1 MEIENKKKHT
11 VLVVASERDNI
22 SVIINSLPRDQ
33 FDFITAQS
41 VPEALSNITY
51 KLPSIIISEV
61 DLPDIN
67 GFELLKKIRKG
78 IKTRLIPFIF
88 ISESQD
94 TFSRI
99 HAYQTGADAFLVK
112 PLVPGEIN
120 AILESKLRQLAD
132 FYRLAMTDEL
142 TTLYNRRQFLKKF
155 NDEINSSETVAISLA
170 LLDLDFF
177 KNVND
182 TYGHQMGDNV
192 LMTFAEELKHSG
204 FERAIPARFG
214 GEEFVI
220 LFPGLDSQA
229 AKSVIENIRTKFFSI
244 PFRGDKERVFHVN
257 FSAGIAEYP
266 SMAGNLSH
274 LLSRAD
280 HALYSA
286 KREGRA
292 RTLIYNP
299 VMARNDRFWEHLKR
313 KREVFLDG
321 QNREIIT
328 GLPYLPTALET
339 ITGLDFE
346 IMSIGVMVIK
356 VEEILKFSSIRG
368 MKNLHYDLQN
378 IVRVI
383 TSSCENYFPS
393 DTFFCLGNV
402 YDYEFIV
409 LFPSF
414 VDFSLNVKKF
424 KSLCTEIF
432 SDIDKNIACNNYS
445 LKFAAD
451 VVYYNMDKSWDLFN
465 DIRRINEKIKS
476 RIFNKND
483 YRGIMKECVKSAARC
498 EELLNA
504 FTTEYFY
511 NSFNYRKEYAFFTL
525 KKIKNIGDVF
535 DLLLHETGQGI
546 STGEL
551 YTEIKKTQ
559 FKNIKHPLL
568 ISWDHKTDIEDF
580 VVMISEIF
588 SGIEVIIMINEA
600 AMDYNMAERLIAI
613 SGQKHRGI
621 HFGIDNCYIGNS
633 VLNLLSI
640 VELHALCFSPNLLRK
655 IHLFKDRIKIINGIK
670 VFADQVNIPVMARG
684 IFSEEEY
691 TIIRDLKIFYASG
704 PYMEQRKKS
713 AGQII

>member
-1 MEIENKKKHT
+1 MERSNRRKNT
-11 VLVVASERDNI
+11 VLVVASDRDNI
-22 SVIINSLPRDQ
+22 SAIINSLPLDM

-51 KLPSIIISEV
+51 KLPNIIISEV

-67 GFELLKKIRKG
+67 GFELLEKIRKG

-88 ISESQD
+88 ISESMD
-94 TFSRI
+94 TSSRI

-120 AILESKLRQLAD
+120 AILESKLRQLSE
-132 FYRLAMTDEL
+132 FYNLAMTDEL
-142 TTLYNRRQFLKKF
+142 TTLYNRREFLKKF
-155 NDEINSSETVAISLA
+155 NDEINSSAASVISLA

-177 KNVND
+177 KKVND
-182 TYGHQMGDNV
+182 NYGHQMGDNV
-192 LMTFAEELKHSG
+192 LMTFADVLKNSG
-204 FERAIPARFG
+204 MERSIPARFG
-214 GEEFVI
+214 GEEFVM
-220 LFPGLDSQA
+220 LFPGIDSHA
-229 AKSVIENIRTKFFSI
+229 AKNIIEDIRARFFSI
-244 PFRGDKERVFHVN
+244 QFRGDKEQIFHVN

-321 QNREIIT
+321 QNREIVT
-328 GLPYLPTALET
+328 GLPYLPSALET

-356 VEEILKFSSIRG
+356 VEEILAFSAVRG

-402 YDYEFIV
+402 YDHEFIV

-424 KSLCTEIF
+424 KSLCAEIF
-432 SDIDKNIACNNYS
+432 SDIDKNIACSYYS
-445 LKFAAD
+445 LKFTSD
-451 VVYYNMDKSWDLFN
+451 VMYYNMDKSWDLFS
-465 DIRRINEKIKS
+465 DIRRIRDKTRSRVIK
-476 RIFNKND
+476 KND
-483 YRGIMKECVKSAARC
+483 YRAIMNACVKSAGRC
-498 EELLNA
+498 EGHIND
-504 FTTEYFY
+504 FSTEYFY
-511 NSFNYRKEYAFFTL
+511 NSFNYRKEYAFFT
-525 KKIKNIGDVF
+525 IKNFGDVF
-535 DLLLHETGQGI
+535 DIILNETKEVKTVRKLYSEIKRTQSKNINYPLLL
-546 STGEL
+546 
-551 YTEIKKTQ
+551 
-559 FKNIKHPLL
+559 
-568 ISWDHKTDIEDF
+568 SWDHQTDIETF
-580 VVMISEIF
+580 VPMISEIF
-588 SGIEVIIMINEA
+588 PGKEVIIMINEA
-600 AMDYNMAERLIAI
+600 VIDTNLADRLIAI
-613 SGQKHRGI
+613 SGQNHEGI
-621 HFGIDNCYIGNS
+621 RFGLDNCYVGKG

-640 VELHALCFSPNLLRK
+640 VEFGALCFSPNLLRK

-670 VFADQVNIPVMARG
+670 VFADQVNIPVMAKG
-684 IFSEEEY
+684 IFTEEEY

-704 PYMEQRKKS
+704 PYMEQLKKS